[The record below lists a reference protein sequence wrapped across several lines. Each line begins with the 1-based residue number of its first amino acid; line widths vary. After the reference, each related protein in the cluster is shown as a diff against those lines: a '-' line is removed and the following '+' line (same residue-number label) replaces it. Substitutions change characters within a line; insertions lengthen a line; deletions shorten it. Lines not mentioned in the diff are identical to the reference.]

1 MEAVEGIGDSRTSY
15 EMTQLPVAPPVK
27 RVDASDI
34 PTAEEVISTRVTT
47 KVASTQTDPVKKKG
61 WTPFVVLIVIVG
73 LIVLASIAGSNW
85 RIVYRPLHAG
95 DDIAHEAPQEPMK
108 TMYLIE
114 PSDFGKMMLSSKH
127 IDRIRKTIGRDAIK
141 KTTIL
146 ANAVALRV
154 PENTSFEVG
163 SLFESTVQEIP
174 ELSVK
179 RLENGTIASSTF
191 RVLSTNLSADG
202 IDPMLEVYPT
212 GLLNKDFPFPSR
224 TFIEM
229 SYKYYDLQRKND
241 HASTKELI
249 QSMHS
254 MQDELQKQPD
264 YEPDVLYRLM
274 GTSICGG
281 GDYTPYFERWFLILY
296 HQFIRSHIR
305 LVSSDVLNNFGDKLY
320 DTRPSTHHKL
330 HYMIDE
336 KVIQYDYGI
345 YDTWGRTDE
354 NKRYNSFLHPIS
366 FFTDLTGLNNINKM
380 NILKE
385 QFKAHSQLRECD
397 SFLKYMRLD
406 FILHWLKQHVD
417 NGCGFASL

>member
-1 MEAVEGIGDSRTSY
+1 
-15 EMTQLPVAPPVK
+15 
-27 RVDASDI
+27 
-34 PTAEEVISTRVTT
+34 
-47 KVASTQTDPVKKKG
+47 
-61 WTPFVVLIVIVG
+61 VIVG

-114 PSDFGKMMLSSKH
+114 PRDFGKMMLSSKH

-202 IDPMLEVYPT
+202 IDPWWDSVPWYHGNDEEYKCGT
-212 GLLNKDFPFPSR
+212 FPFPSR

-229 SYKYYDLQRKND
+229 SYKYYDLQRKSD
-241 HASTKELI
+241 HADTLSSTDGSKHIQHMQQELR
-249 QSMHS
+249 QSMLS
-254 MQDELQKQPD
+254 MRGELNDLISMAGKLND
-264 YEPDVLYRLM
+264 FEPDILPRLMKVMIGFSFEVSFEKYLAVLY
-274 GTSICGG
+274 
-281 GDYTPYFERWFLILY
+281 YQY
-296 HQFIRSHIR
+296 IRSHIR

-354 NKRYNSFLHPIS
+354 NKRYNHLIPKPKKHDYSNPPVH
-366 FFTDLTGLNNINKM
+366 M
-380 NILKE
+380 
-385 QFKAHSQLRECD
+385 RD
-397 SFLKYMRLD
+397 SFLKYMQLD
-406 FILHWLKQHVD
+406 FILH
-417 NGCGFASL
+417 FASL